1 MAWLGAMPQ
10 GVMQAGFIGAQPSWA
25 ASPREPSDPFVWG
38 AGGARMR
45 PEDIARQREMAA
57 QMQMAGADTSPVG
70 HWTQGLARVAQ
81 ALSGHVR
88 EKQAN
93 KAAEGL
99 SARDAAIAE
108 ALLGGG
114 SDVAMRAMLDPY
126 ASQGTRGAAKMIWEQ
141 ANKPPPAPTEFER
154 MLIASGVQ
162 PGTPQWAEAMAG
174 AVKNRTDPLISIPL
188 PGGRLAA
195 GPRSLVEAEIAAM
208 RGGGLASTG
217 PMAQPSPSAGP
228 SGTGPQPGAVV
239 DGYRFKGGDPNS
251 PDSWEQAGGPTQAAS
266 GGFRP

>member
-10 GVMQAGFIGAQPSWA
+10 GMMQPYTGQQQTM
-25 ASPREPSDPFVWG
+25 SDPFVWG

-81 ALSGHVR
+81 ALGGHVR

-141 ANKPPPAPTEFER
+141 ANQKPPAPTEFER
-154 MLIASGVQ
+154 MLTASGVQ
-162 PGTPQWAEAMAG
+162 PGTPEWAQAMG
-174 AVKNRTDPLISIPL
+174 KAVTSRIDPEIVVPL
-188 PGGRLAA
+188 PQGVYV
-195 GPRSLVEAEIAAM
+195 GPRSGLADVM
-208 RGGGLASTG
+208 KGGGPASSG
-217 PMAQPSPSAGP
+217 SVGGSPPSTLP
-228 SGTGPQPGAVV
+228 
-239 DGYRFKGGDPNS
+239 
-251 PDSWEQAGGPTQAAS
+251 PDFDFGEKPGGPTPRAS
-266 GGFRP
+266 GGFPR

>member
-10 GVMQAGFIGAQPSWA
+10 GVMQAGLIGAQPGWA
-25 ASPREPSDPFVWG
+25 ASPREPTDPFMWG

-126 ASQGTRGAAKMIWEQ
+126 ASQGTRGAAKMIWDQ
-141 ANKPPPAPTEFER
+141 ANQKPPTPTETER
-154 MLIASGVQ
+154 MMIASGLT
-162 PGTPQWAEAMAG
+162 PGSPEWRAANQRLLEG
-174 AVKNRTDPLISIPL
+174 KTDPLIAATL
-188 PGGRLAA
+188 PGGRFYSGPQSGLA
-195 GPRSLVEAEIAAM
+195 SLM
-208 RGGGLASTG
+208 GGGGQASTG
-217 PMAQPSPSAGP
+217 PMAQPSPSAGS

-251 PDSWEQAGGPTQAAS
+251 PSSWEQVGGPTPSAS
-266 GGFRP
+266 GGFPGR